1 MTSPDEKRRRKDVLR
16 GVKRQQRDRAKAGM
30 PISKPVLRELLQYV
44 EKAVNAHGCGHSLS
58 LRHTRA
64 FLEEH
69 HLAVASVVP
78 WLNEYGGYCDC
89 EVAANVLS
97 EWSYI
102 FQDF

>member
-16 GVKRQQRDRAKAGM
+16 EVKRRNRERAEAAM
-30 PISKPVLRELLQYV
+30 PISKPLLRELLLYV
-44 EKAVNAHGCGHSLS
+44 ERAVNTHGCGHSES
-58 LRHTRA
+58 LLHTHT
-64 FLEEH
+64 FLTEH
-69 HLAVASVVP
+69 NLAAAGVVP

-102 FQDF
+102 FQEP

>member
-1 MTSPDEKRRRKDVLR
+1 
-16 GVKRQQRDRAKAGM
+16 M
-30 PISKPVLRELLQYV
+30 PLSKPALRELLEYV
-44 EKAVNAHGCGHSLS
+44 ENAVTVHGCGHALS
-58 LRHTRA
+58 LLHTRA

-69 HLAVASVVP
+69 HLPVTTIVP

-102 FQDF
+102 LQEP